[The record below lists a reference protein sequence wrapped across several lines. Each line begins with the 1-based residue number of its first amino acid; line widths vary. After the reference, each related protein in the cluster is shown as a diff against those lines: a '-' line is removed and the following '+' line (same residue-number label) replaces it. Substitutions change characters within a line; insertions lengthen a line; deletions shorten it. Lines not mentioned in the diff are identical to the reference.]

1 MTSHTSQ
8 TTHTSFGATTVSE
21 LLDAVAARQ
30 PTPGGG
36 AIAALTVAM
45 AASLGEMVLRYR
57 IGRTDAAAHDA
68 LHGETLESLGG
79 LRSTAVALADTDA
92 RAFERLSALWKLPAD
107 DQRRQAGWADAIA
120 GAIDAPQRTMATGLA
135 VLELLDRMS
144 PTVGTNL
151 RSDLAIAALLA
162 RSGVEAAAWNVRVN
176 LPQLADDVRAT
187 DIEQE
192 TSRTVAGAGALR
204 DAIERTCRGS

>member
-1 MTSHTSQ
+1 M
-8 TTHTSFGATTVSE
+8 TTHTPDTPHTSIGARTVSE

-45 AASLGEMVLRYR
+45 SASLGEMVLRYR
-57 IGRTDAAAHDA
+57 IGKAHGATHDA
-68 LHGETLESLGG
+68 LHGEALESLGG
-79 LRSTAVALADTDA
+79 LRSTALALADTDA

-107 DQRRQAGWADAIA
+107 DARRRAGWADAVA
-120 GAIDAPQRTMATGLA
+120 GAIDAPQQTMATGLA
-135 VLELLDRMS
+135 VLELLDRVS

-176 LPQLADDVRAT
+176 LPQLADEAQAT

-192 TSRTVAGAGALR
+192 TSRTVVAAEALR
-204 DAIERTCRGS
+204 DVIERTCRGS

>member
-1 MTSHTSQ
+1 MSMHT
-8 TTHTSFGATTVSE
+8 TFGARTVSE

-57 IGRTDAAAHDA
+57 FGRPDSAAHDA
-68 LHGETLESLGG
+68 LHGEVLESLGG
-79 LRSTAVALADTDA
+79 LRSRALALADTDA
-92 RAFERLSALWKLPAD
+92 AAFEHLSALWKLPAD
-107 DQRRQAGWADAIA
+107 DQRRQAEWADAVA
-120 GAIDAPQRTMATGLA
+120 GAIDAPQRVMAAGLS
-135 VLELLDRMS
+135 VLELLDRVS
-144 PTVGTNL
+144 PTVGTSL

-176 LPQLADDVRAT
+176 LPQLADDARAA
-187 DIEQE
+187 DIERE
-192 TSRTVAGAGALR
+192 ASRTNDRSHALR

>member
-1 MTSHTSQ
+1 MTTPITDTVP
-8 TTHTSFGATTVSE
+8 TTFGARTVSD

-36 AIAALTVAM
+36 AIAAVTVAM

-57 IGRTDAAAHDA
+57 IGRPDSAAHDD
-68 LHGETLESLGG
+68 LHGEVLESLGG
-79 LRSTAVALADTDA
+79 LRSRALALADTDA
-92 RAFERLSALWKLPAD
+92 TAFEHLSALWKLPAD
-107 DQRRQAGWADAIA
+107 DQRRQAEWADAVA
-120 GAIDAPQRTMATGLA
+120 GAIDAPQRVMAAGLT
-135 VLELLDRMS
+135 VLELLDRVS

-151 RSDLAIAALLA
+151 GSDLAIAALLA

-176 LPQLADDVRAT
+176 LPQLADEARAA

-192 TSRTVAGAGALR
+192 RSRMVDRAEELR

>member
-1 MTSHTSQ
+1 MTNHT
-8 TTHTSFGATTVSE
+8 TIGAMTVSE
-21 LLDAVAARQ
+21 MLDAVAARQ

-68 LHGETLESLGG
+68 LHGETLESLER
-79 LRSTAVALADTDA
+79 LRSSAVEGADTDA

-107 DQRRQAGWADAIA
+107 DQRRQAEWADAVA
-120 GAIDAPQRTMATGLA
+120 GAIDAPQHVIATGLA
-135 VLELLDRMS
+135 VLELLERVS

-162 RSGVEAAAWNVRVN
+162 RSGVHAAAWNVSVN
-176 LPQLADDVRAT
+176 LPQLADDARAA
-187 DIEQE
+187 DLEQE
-192 TSRTVAGAGALR
+192 TSRTVARAEALR
-204 DAIERTCRGS
+204 DAIERPCRGS